1 MIHNAGIHVIDRLF
15 MNPNITAVIFAHFQ
29 EMRPRYIVLSSTS
42 VDVSLA
48 VKALTGLGDLSLGS
62 CQFAIR
68 GAG

>member
-1 MIHNAGIHVIDRLF
+1 
-15 MNPNITAVIFAHFQ
+15 
-29 EMRPRYIVLSSTS
+29 MRPRCIVLPSTS

-48 VKALTGLGDLSLGS
+48 VKALTEFGDLSLGS

>member
-1 MIHNAGIHVIDRLF
+1 MESF
-15 MNPNITAVIFAHFQ
+15 WSSQEQ

-42 VDVSLA
+42 VDMSLA

-62 CQFAIR
+62 CQFAVR